1 MTKDIHQNPPPPS
14 AKQPSLLRQA
24 GAICGMVLAFYFLLF
39 PLPVIAAD
47 AVGVSIRQ
55 KTGVGKVITAPLV
68 WTAEHL
74 PPYKAYLETS
84 RRLIGMLYTV
94 A

>member
-1 MTKDIHQNPPPPS
+1 MTNDIRPNPAPTS
-14 AKQPSLLRQA
+14 TARPSLIRQV
-24 GAICGMVLAFYFLLF
+24 GAICGMMLAFYFLLF

-47 AVGVSIRQ
+47 AAGISIRQ
-55 KTGVGKVITAPLV
+55 KTDVGKVITAPLV

>member
-1 MTKDIHQNPPPPS
+1 MTNDISQNPPPPS
-14 AKQPSLLRQA
+14 AKRTSPLFQVA
-24 GAICGMVLAFYFLLF
+24 GICGMLLAFYFLLF

-47 AVGVSIRQ
+47 AAGISIRQ
-55 KTGVGKVITAPLV
+55 KSDTGKVITAPLV
-68 WTAEHL
+68 WTAGHL

-84 RRLIGMLYTV
+84 RRLIGMLYGV